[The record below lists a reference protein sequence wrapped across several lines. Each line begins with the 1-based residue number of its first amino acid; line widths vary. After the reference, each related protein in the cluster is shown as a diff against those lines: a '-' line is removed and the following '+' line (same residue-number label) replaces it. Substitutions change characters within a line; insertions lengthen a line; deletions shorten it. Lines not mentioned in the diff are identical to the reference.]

1 MPNQEEKGKDPAMPK
16 LRPYSSGANQS
27 EVRAHNE
34 RLMLSVLHQDGAM
47 PGSEMARRT
56 GLSPQTVSV
65 ILRKLEH
72 DGLILRGASQKGRV
86 GKPSVP
92 MDINPAGLFSYGI
105 KIGRRST
112 DLLLIDFRGTVHA
125 QRRMRYPY
133 PQPNDV
139 FGFIRRSL
147 TEIAAGLSCDQRA
160 RICGIGVA
168 TPFNLWRWHEEVGAP
183 KTSLE
188 AWKEL
193 DPAQEIGS
201 FSDLSVFVINDAT
214 AACRAEHMFGGSSIW
229 RDCIYFFIASFLG
242 GGIVLNNSVY
252 EGSQGNA
259 GALGPLPSRAP
270 DGSEARLLDT
280 ASIRVLE
287 RRLVEADIDPA
298 VLWQQ
303 PQDWSR
309 IQDEADRWLEDTA
322 EALARAALATC
333 AVIDFQAIVIDGAMP
348 ADLRSRLVDLV
359 REDLPRL
366 DARGLM
372 VPAVQEGQIGANAS
386 ALGAASKPLIAQYLL
401 DSHSGFSQAS

>member
-1 MPNQEEKGKDPAMPK
+1 MPK

-92 MDINPAGLFSYGI
+92 MDINPEGLFSYGI

-112 DLLLIDFRGTVHA
+112 DLLLTDFRGTVHA
-125 QRRMRYPY
+125 QRRLRYPY
-133 PQPNDV
+133 PQPQEV
-139 FGFIRRSL
+139 FGFIERSL
-147 TEIAAGLSCDQRA
+147 SEIQAGLSPVHRL
-160 RICGIGVA
+160 RVCGIGVA

-183 KTSLE
+183 KASLE

-193 DPAQEIGS
+193 DLVQEIGK
-201 FSDLSVFVINDAT
+201 FSDLHVFVINDAT

-229 RDCIYFFIASFLG
+229 RDCVYFFIASFLG
-242 GGIVLNNSVY
+242 GGVVLNNSVY

-259 GALGPLPSRAP
+259 GALGPLPSRGT
-270 DGSEARLLDT
+270 DGREARLLDT

-287 RRLVEADIDPA
+287 RRLIQADIDPT

-309 IQDEADRWLEDTA
+309 IQDYADRWLEDTA
-322 EALARAALATC
+322 QALARAALATC
-333 AVIDFQAIVIDGAMP
+333 AVIDFEAVVIDGAMP
-348 ADLRSRLVDLV
+348 ADLRTRLVDRV
-359 REDLPRL
+359 REELPLL
-366 DARGLM
+366 DTRGLILP
-372 VPAVQEGQIGANAS
+372 VVQEGRIGANAS
-386 ALGAASKPLIAQYLL
+386 ALGAAAKPLIAQFLL
-401 DSHSGFSQAS
+401 DSHSGFSHPY